1 MLQLSFISF
10 IKLSILG
17 EKKENF
23 KQYCTR
29 KKILALN
36 IDSMEIKQL
45 IEKIVLSQIS
55 SRGVHWLNWVGFH

>member
-23 KQYCTR
+23 KQYCTG
-29 KKILALN
+29 KKMLALN
-36 IDSMEIKQL
+36 IDSMETKQL
-45 IEKIVLSQIS
+45 MEKIVLSQIS
-55 SRGVHWLNWVGFH
+55 SRGVNWLNWIGFH